1 MRQNL
6 FLNGKNPHAAAHYHP
21 PPGAYKDRPIRF
33 RRERLP
39 DASKALNLDAT
50 IKNISRLTLNTVS
63 IWNGGNASSMGAAV
77 AYYTIFAIAPMFILV
92 LALAGFIFGQEAAQR
107 ELFGQISSLV
117 GKQGGEAVQSL
128 LTAANKP
135 GANTLATI
143 GALITLFIG
152 ATGVFSQLQNSLNA
166 IWNVRPKPGNGLRN
180 FVRNRLLSFAML
192 LGIGFLLL
200 VSLVLSAALAAAG
213 KYMSGIIPA
222 QETLWQIADFII
234 SLGLI
239 TLLFAMI
246 FKILPDVKIV
256 WRDVWFGTVWHGGAG
271 GCALAGV
278 VINSSFGQGCQNAA
292 APILSDHFKNCTG
305 G

>member
-1 MRQNL
+1 
-6 FLNGKNPHAAAHYHP
+6 
-21 PPGAYKDRPIRF
+21 
-33 RRERLP
+33 
-39 DASKALNLDAT
+39 
-50 IKNISRLTLNTVS
+50 
-63 IWNGGNASSMGAAV
+63 MGAAV

-128 LTAANKP
+128 LAAANKP

>member
-1 MRQNL
+1 MTPATHSVDA
-6 FLNGKNPHAAAHYHP
+6 NPV
-21 PPGAYKDRPIRF
+21 D
-33 RRERLP
+33 ERVPL
-39 DASKALNLDAT
+39 
-50 IKNISRLTLNTVS
+50 R
-63 IWNGGNASSMGAAV
+63 
-77 AYYTIFAIAPMFILV
+77 
-92 LALAGFIFGQEAAQR
+92 
-107 ELFGQISSLV
+107 
-117 GKQGGEAVQSL
+117 SL
-128 LTAANKP
+128 LVY
-135 GANTLATI
+135 GAQH
-143 GALITLFIG
+143 ALVIY
-152 ATGVFSQLQNSLNA
+152 A
-166 IWNVRPKPGNGLRN
+166 
-180 FVRNRLLSFAML
+180 
-192 LGIGFLLL
+192 GI
-200 VSLVLSAALAAAG
+200 VIVPLVLSAALAAAG